1 MPQRGATDEG
11 PRPVSGKRGTMIET
25 QLLHG
30 RGNEVFDEDDLICR
44 QDARFTDQLERVAAR
59 PVAAAAES
67 AV

>member
-1 MPQRGATDEG
+1 
-11 PRPVSGKRGTMIET
+11 MIET